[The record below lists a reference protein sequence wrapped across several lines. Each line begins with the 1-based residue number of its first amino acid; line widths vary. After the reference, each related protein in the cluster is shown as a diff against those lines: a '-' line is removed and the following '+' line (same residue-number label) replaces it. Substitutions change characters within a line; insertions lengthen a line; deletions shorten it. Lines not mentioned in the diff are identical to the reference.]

1 MKQTLNGIF
10 WGGVGAV
17 LVFVVSPLVIVIVS
31 SFSGAM
37 DIAFPPAR
45 LSMEW
50 YRRAWEHLSGFPG
63 ATPPRLG
70 QAVFASG
77 ILALCTAFTS
87 GVFGTLAACSFR
99 SLAPRG
105 RAFLENI
112 FLAPLLVPTVVSGI
126 GLLVLFTSVGIHA
139 AMVRLLLGHLVVT
152 TPYVFMTVSANLKMR
167 GPALEE
173 AALTLGATPFRTFV
187 FITLP
192 LLKDAIVGGMAFAF
206 LLSFHHFT
214 VTYFLY
220 AGDWKPLPM
229 WIFEYLGYQLDPL
242 IAVINTW
249 LIVIT
254 IVVSLFVNKLI
265 GIARM
270 SRIR

>member
-1 MKQTLNGIF
+1 MKQILSGLF
-10 WGGVGAV
+10 WGGTGAV
-17 LVFVVSPLVIVIVS
+17 LVFVLSPLVIVIVS

-37 DIAFPPAR
+37 DMAFPPAR
-45 LSMEW
+45 LSMDW
-50 YRRAWEHLSGFPG
+50 YRRAWEHLIGFPG

-70 QAVFASG
+70 QSVLASGTLALSTAFASG
-77 ILALCTAFTS
+77 I
-87 GVFGTLAACSFR
+87 FGTLAACSFR

-105 RAFLENI
+105 RAFLENVY
-112 FLAPLLVPTVVSGI
+112 LAPLLVPTVVSGI
-126 GLLVLFTSVGIHA
+126 GLLVLFSNIGIHA

-152 TPYVFMTVSANLKMR
+152 TPYVFMTVSASLRMR

-173 AALTLGATPFRTFV
+173 AALTLGATPFKTFI

-192 LLKDAIVGGMAFAF
+192 LLKDAILGGMAFAF

-242 IAVINTW
+242 IAVINTGV
-249 LIVIT
+249 IVIT
-254 IVVSLFVNKLI
+254 VVVTVCVNRLI
-265 GIARM
+265 GITRM
-270 SRIR
+270 SRIG